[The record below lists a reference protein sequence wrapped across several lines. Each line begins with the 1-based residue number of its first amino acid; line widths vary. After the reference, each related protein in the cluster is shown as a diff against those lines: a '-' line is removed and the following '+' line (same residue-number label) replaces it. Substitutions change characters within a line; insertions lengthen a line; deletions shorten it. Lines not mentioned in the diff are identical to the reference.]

1 MRIIAGKAGRIAI
14 KVPSAV
20 ARPTTDFV
28 RQAVFSILGGKVE
41 KARVLDLFA
50 GSGALGLEALS
61 RGATTCIFVDEHRQ
75 ATQVIAENL
84 TKARLDGG
92 HAVKSEVQLFLK
104 RDAATYDLIF
114 ADPPYWKY
122 YGDKD
127 HVTDLLNSGLIPPRL
142 APDGWL
148 IAEISSNQDSP
159 AAPDFTLIVRRE
171 YGSSAILIYQKCSL
185 GLQSD
190 LQSGRTD

>member
-28 RQAVFSILGGKVE
+28 RQAVFSIIGEKVGG
-41 KARVLDLFA
+41 ARVLDLFA

-61 RGATTCIFVDEHRQ
+61 RSAASCTFVDDHRQ
-75 ATQVIAENL
+75 AVVAIQENL
-84 TKARLDGG
+84 SKAKLDGG
-92 HAVKSEVQLFLK
+92 HAVKSDVTTYLK

-122 YGDKD
+122 HGDHD
-127 HVTDLLNSGLIPPRL
+127 HVTALLKSALIPPRL
-142 APDGWL
+142 APLGWL
-148 IAEISSNQDSP
+148 VAEISSHQKSP
-159 AAPDFTLIVRRE
+159 EVEAFSLITRRE
-171 YGSSAILIYQKCSL
+171 YGSSAVLIYTSC
-185 GLQSD
+185 
-190 LQSGRTD
+190 

>member
-1 MRIIAGKAGRIAI
+1 MRIIAGKAGRIVI

-28 RQAVFSILGGKVE
+28 RQAIFNIIAEKV
-41 KARVLDLFA
+41 KNARVLDLFA

-61 RGATTCIFVDEHRQ
+61 RGARVSTFVDEYRQ
-75 ATQVIAENL
+75 ACQVITENL

-92 HAVKSEVQLFLK
+92 QPVKSDVQLFLK
-104 RDAATYDLIF
+104 RDSASYDLIF

-122 YGDKD
+122 HGDTD
-127 HVTDLLNSGLIPPRL
+127 HVSNLFKSGLIPPRL

-148 IAEISSNQDSP
+148 IVEISARQKSHVADG
-159 AAPDFTLIVRRE
+159 FELIARRE
-171 YGSSAILIYQKCSL
+171 YGSSAILIYSVC
-185 GLQSD
+185 
-190 LQSGRTD
+190 

>member
-1 MRIIAGKAGRIAI
+1 MRIIAGKAGRTAI

-28 RQAVFSILGGKVE
+28 RQAVFSILAEKVE
-41 KARVLDLFA
+41 NARVLDLFA

-61 RGATTCIFVDEHRQ
+61 RGAAACTFIDEHRQ
-75 ATQVIAENL
+75 AVQVISENL
-84 TKARLDGG
+84 KKSRLDGG
-92 HAVKSEVQLFLK
+92 HPVKSEVTLFLK

-122 YGDKD
+122 HGDKD
-127 HVTDLLNSGLIPPRL
+127 HVSDLLKSGLLTPRL

-148 IAEISSNQDSP
+148 IVEISSNQVSP
-159 AAPDFTLIVRRE
+159 ISDDFTLITRRE
-171 YGSSAILIYQKCSL
+171 YGNSAILIYSPA
-185 GLQSD
+185 
-190 LQSGRTD
+190 TPA

>member
-28 RQAVFSILGGKVE
+28 RQAVFNILGEKVE
-41 KARVLDLFA
+41 NARVLDLFA

-61 RGATTCIFVDEHRQ
+61 RGASTCTFVDEHRQ
-75 ATQVIAENL
+75 ATQVITENL
-84 TKARLDGG
+84 AKARLAGG
-92 HAVKSEVQLFLK
+92 HPVKADVPLFLK

-122 YGDKD
+122 HGDKD
-127 HVTDLLNSGLIPPRL
+127 HVTDLLKSPLIPPRL
-142 APDGWL
+142 AADGWF
-148 IAEISSNQDSP
+148 IAEISSNQKSP
-159 AAPDFTLIVRRE
+159 EADAFTLVARRE
-171 YGSSAILIYQKCSL
+171 YGSSAILIYSI
-185 GLQSD
+185 S
-190 LQSGRTD
+190 

>member
-1 MRIIAGKAGRIAI
+1 MRIIAGTAGRIAI

-28 RQAVFSILGGKVE
+28 RQAVFSILGEKVE
-41 KARVLDLFA
+41 DARVLDLFA

-61 RGATTCIFVDEHRQ
+61 RGARSCTFVDEHRQ
-75 ATQVIAENL
+75 AVNVINENL
-84 TKARLDGG
+84 TKARLTGG
-92 HAVKSEVQLFLK
+92 HAVKSEVATFLK

-114 ADPPYWKY
+114 ADPPYWKF

-127 HVTDLLNSGLIPPRL
+127 HVTELLNSGLIPPRL

-148 IAEISSNQDSP
+148 IVEISSHQKSP
-159 AAPDFTLIVRRE
+159 ECGDFNLVVRRE
-171 YGSSAILIYQKCSL
+171 YGSSTIILYSKK
-185 GLQSD
+185 
-190 LQSGRTD
+190 